1 MKIPVDRVG
10 YYDIYIYIY
19 IYSLSSHQ
27 QTPYTFTMTISN
39 AAIADLTVS
48 ASLLESDSFL
58 SFFLSLLP
66 PHQIH
71 ASISAAASSKATNDL
86 QLQSSTFT
94 LTSRNAILLALS
106 SLALLN
112 RLDNYPFYLLGG
124 YAEGAKSST
133 EAAMVLS
140 SISSYLELAHD
151 IRSTGSSS
159 DEERKEF
166 FIKGLDEILETNA
179 FLVGNTF
186 RPTLAD
192 YDVFYALCEVVSCE
206 KDDTGASC
214 IGFGSGSISDQYGN
228 LKRWIVA
235 VQQSAQELIM
245 YQQQQQQQQQHPVNA
260 TTIRAKIPF
269 VQFHNVEDPAPV
281 FCYGEE
287 THVQGDVV
295 VAAASVEKKKGSTK
309 KDQKEVAS
317 AATTTATPA
326 ATTTKEASG
335 VGKKELSEEEKK
347 LAAEKR
353 AKKAAEKKA
362 KKVTQSSGND
372 DKNNGQSQGGG
383 GDVKPPSSDAEFNVT
398 ALDIRV
404 GKIVDVWEHE
414 ASDKLWCEK
423 VDVGESEPRQILSGL
438 RAFYKKEEMQGRV
451 VLVLCNLKKRN
462 LVGVPS
468 HGMVLCAS
476 NQEHTAVEFVVP
488 PEGAKIGERLTF
500 EGLAGEPEPE
510 SKIQKKKIL
519 EKLAPDLKT
528 DEKGV
533 VVWKGIKSMT
543 SAGPCVA
550 VNGMKAAQVS

>member
-1 MKIPVDRVG
+1 
-10 YYDIYIYIY
+10 
-19 IYSLSSHQ
+19 
-27 QTPYTFTMTISN
+27 MTISN

-48 ASLLESDSFL
+48 SSLLHSDSFL

-71 ASISAAASSKATNDL
+71 ISISAASSSKATNDL
-86 QLQSSTFT
+86 QLQSSNFT

-151 IRSTGSSS
+151 IRSTSSSS

-206 KDDTGASC
+206 KDGTGASC
-214 IGFGSGSISDQYGN
+214 IGFGSGAISDQYGN
-228 LKRWIVA
+228 LKRWIVS

-245 YQQQQQQQQQHPVNA
+245 YQQQQQQHQHHPVNA
-260 TTIRAKIPF
+260 TTIHAKIPF
-269 VQFHNVEDPAPV
+269 VQFHNMEDPVPV

-287 THVQGDVV
+287 EHVQGDVIG
-295 VAAASVEKKKGSTK
+295 AAAASSVEKKKGSTK
-309 KDQKEVAS
+309 KDQKELAS
-317 AATTTATPA
+317 ATTTTNPA
-326 ATTTKEASG
+326 ATTATEEASG
-335 VGKKELSEEEKK
+335 GGKKELSEEEKK

-372 DKNNGQSQGGG
+372 DKNNGQSQGGGGGG

-533 VVWKGIKSMT
+533 VVWKGIKSIT

-550 VNGMKAAQVS
+550 VNGMKDAQVS